1 MFEREEGKIVVRGT
15 AAQQEG
21 ECAVNKTA
29 EAFKGPHH
37 LAHRPASA
45 TVQFGNMRQDCLYAL
60 CGLVK
65 VAY

>member
-1 MFEREEGKIVVRGT
+1 MFEREEEKIVVRGT

-45 TVQFGNMRQDCLYAL
+45 TVRFGICAKTAYMPYADW
-60 CGLVK
+60 
-65 VAY
+65 